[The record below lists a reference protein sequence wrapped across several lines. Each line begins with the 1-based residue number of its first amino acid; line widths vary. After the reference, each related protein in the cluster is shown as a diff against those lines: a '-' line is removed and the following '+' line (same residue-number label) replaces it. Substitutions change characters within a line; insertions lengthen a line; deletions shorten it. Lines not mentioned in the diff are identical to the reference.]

1 MFQCGC
7 YNGYNGSGRLSAVM
21 IERLRQDKT
30 FNWIGDL
37 EIRESSSERE
47 RREQLRTLHVF
58 TENKENKICVA
69 MWMCAAVDV
78 FLMYASVAVVRFNK
92 ESSARVPVSAYQHVT
107 SPCQYCQYTTL
118 HSPVAIWAN
127 CTKTFTTSHNKV
139 SCYYSTL
146 LETSLKSK
154 RYTMETGHVM
164 F

>member
-1 MFQCGC
+1 
-7 YNGYNGSGRLSAVM
+7 M

-47 RREQLRTLHVF
+47 ESWERSAAAAVHCTWVLRTRKRRYVWM
-58 TENKENKICVA
+58 C
-69 MWMCAAVDV
+69 MWMCDALDI

-92 ESSARVPVSAYQHVT
+92 ESSARCVPVSAYLPVT

-127 CTKTFTTSHNKV
+127 CTNLHNITQLGFLLLLNTAVNPNMIRWENITLFIYLIVKV
-139 SCYYSTL
+139 KLRPNLT
-146 LETSLKSK
+146 
-154 RYTMETGHVM
+154 VI
-164 F
+164 